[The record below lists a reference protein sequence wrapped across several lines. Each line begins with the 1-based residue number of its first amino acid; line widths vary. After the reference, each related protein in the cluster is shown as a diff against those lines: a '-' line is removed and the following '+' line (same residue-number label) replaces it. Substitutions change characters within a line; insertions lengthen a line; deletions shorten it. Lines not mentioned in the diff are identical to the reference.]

1 MFLTYLKRMAPYIM
15 VVILFLV
22 TDRLLKS
29 LAVNE
34 FFEKTFKL
42 VGNLLVINY
51 TKNYQLAFSLPFN
64 SSWAV
69 ILIIIIIV
77 ALLYYF
83 VSLLYRNSFNEAGI
97 LLFIIFGAA
106 SNLYDRLKY
115 GYVIDYLDLKYFTV
129 FNLAD
134 VMIVIGIISLF
145 IFPIKKKIEH

>member
-1 MFLTYLKRMAPYIM
+1 MAPYIM

-29 LAVNE
+29 LAVNDY
-34 FFEKTFKL
+34 FEKTFKL

-69 ILIIIIIV
+69 ILIIIIII

-83 VSLLYRNSFNEAGI
+83 VSLLYRNSFIEAGI
-97 LLFIIFGAA
+97 LLFIISGAA

-134 VMIVIGIISLF
+134 VMIVSGILWF
-145 IFPIKKKIEH
+145 LAAEYKKGR